1 MAVNGAQASQMYASL
16 VESAEAVSQ
25 RYMALKADLTEK
37 LASVVVLQEAA
48 RLELASI
55 YLPRLEEGLFG
66 AAEKLTGFRGF
77 SRRNPLKAME
87 NERRR
92 LTDRIA
98 TIVGDERYQRRTFL
112 VGPVGEYTRAL
123 EEASSM
129 LEPWQLECQ
138 KFESLSGFEVLYTQ
152 GYDTPGYSLR
162 WWEPAYWRNWQLGDA
177 ICDALELND
186 FGDDVLP
193 AYEKVRVP
201 RDQWNARRSEIGV
214 KITAIHDLV
223 MSHDQSIARIAQL
236 PAIYLKES
244 QEMLARHLS
253 MADPSLLAQW
263 AGEDRGLIMGL
274 RKLGG
279 LQAKIDFLNDA
290 IESGL
295 AKFIA
300 DIDARAA
307 KYRRKVI
314 KYRRSKHYR
323 RTIPEHELDRK
334 FPTKIDKYNA
344 RCEKLAVL
352 TGRVLAYEQYE
363 SFELDNPPELWFY
376 EFTGGKSPSR
386 LTPSLRRWY
395 DTNPGQ
401 LPRRD
406 PAQSTRRAAS
416 AAPSSQRLEELGY
429 LS

>member
-1 MAVNGAQASQMYASL
+1 MPVNGAQASQMYASL
-16 VESAEAVSQ
+16 ARSADAVSQ
-25 RYMALKADLTEK
+25 RYKALKADLTEK
-37 LASVVVLQEAA
+37 LAVVVSQQEAA
-48 RLELASI
+48 RLELSAI
-55 YLPRLEEGLFG
+55 YLPRLEQSALE

-77 SRRNPLKAME
+77 SRRSPLKAME

-92 LTDRIA
+92 LTDRVTA
-98 TIVGDERYQRRTFL
+98 IVGDERYQRRTFL

-129 LEPWQLECQ
+129 LEPWQLECE
-138 KFESLSGFEVLYTQ
+138 KFELQKGFTSLYEQ

-162 WWEPAYWRNWQLGDA
+162 WWEPAYWRNWNLGDA
-177 ICDALELND
+177 ICDALGMDD

-193 AYEKVRVP
+193 AYEKVRSP
-201 RDQWNARRSEIGV
+201 RDQWRARRAEVGE
-214 KITAIHDLV
+214 KISALHDLV
-223 MSHDQSIARIAQL
+223 KSHDQSLARIAQL
-236 PAIYLKES
+236 PAVYLKES
-244 QEMLARHLS
+244 HEMLARHFS

-290 IESGL
+290 IDVGL

-300 DIDARAA
+300 DLEARSA
-307 KYRRKVI
+307 KYRRKVA
-314 KYRRSKHYR
+314 KYKRSKHYH
-323 RTIPEHELDRK
+323 RTIPERELDRK
-334 FPTKIDKYNA
+334 FATKIDKYNA
-344 RCEKLAVL
+344 RCEKLEILAV
-352 TGRVLAYEQYE
+352 RVVSYEKYD

-395 DTNPGQ
+395 DSNPGQ
-401 LPRRD
+401 TPRRD
-406 PAQSTRRAAS
+406 PTRSTRRAA
-416 AAPSSQRLEELGY
+416 AATPSSQRLEELGY